1 VPSYLAYLTFMRKFV
16 LVLACLSLSLATSQ
30 GAIQDYEAICK
41 AVTAVPKKH
50 PYLLFDE
57 AEKASIKSR
66 LVTDQTSQEIWEK
79 IRLEGLRHLNATF
92 EPSAP
97 LRDPHPRFIG
107 QDDYL
112 NYMTEH
118 SKVALELAF
127 IYQMTGDERFA
138 KKAYDYADRLCA
150 LDSWVQS
157 AHRYEVIATRVW
169 PYGAKDDQVV
179 FTYDIT
185 TAGIS
190 RDLSLVYD
198 WTYSALTKDERNRIR
213 SGLLEKSITRVRGS
227 YEYFWWNTASRCNWS
242 GICHSGLGLAAL
254 ALLDEDPNLSD
265 VLAHSCEAVKN
276 LLDHVDPQGGWQEG
290 RGYWA
295 YGFGE
300 SSIFI
305 EAMKRASG
313 GKINLFTHPA
323 LKDHPADF
331 ALYGLTA
338 AFGDGTG
345 QVVGSSSFINKLT
358 EESKNGEAA
367 YYSKTFVHQSESVY
381 DLIWPKTTV
390 TPLVPEEGSKLF
402 SGINWAVLR
411 KDFTP
416 NSLTIACKA
425 GYNDD
430 PHHGHLDC
438 GTFNLTY
445 RGTTYIGEV
454 ERTPYD
460 EQYFGALRWEHL
472 EAKTE
477 AHNVLLVDNEEQ
489 LCAKLKDEPW
499 KQDIGGKITQ
509 FHADAAWAY
518 LEMDPTHAYPGQ
530 SLKQWHRY
538 IALDKAHNI
547 AVLVDTVDAAPGSKI
562 DLKFHPG
569 VNFSIGKAN
578 VLFRGGNSVAPA
590 PARGRNRKSQSEAKP
605 THQFYTP
612 ESDDR
617 PTERTNAD
625 FQMQTFGTTE
635 LTLVQGRQAD
645 VPMTL
650 KDQAIWVPYYSV
662 KATAK
667 EATTVIV
674 SLFSPLGA
682 FVPQNTHL
690 EVKDGQYRV
699 SFTSHGKTETL
710 NFSDLAITVATQP

>member
-1 VPSYLAYLTFMRKFV
+1 MRKCV
-16 LVLACLSLSLATSQ
+16 LVLAFLSLVIPASKA
-30 GAIQDYEAICK
+30 AIQDYEDVCK
-41 AVTAVPKKH
+41 AVTSVPKKH
-50 PYLLFDE
+50 PYLLFDD
-57 AEKASIKSR
+57 ADKATIKAR
-66 LVTDQTSQEIWEK
+66 LVNDQSSQEIWEK
-79 IRLEGLRHLNATF
+79 IRREGLRRINAPF

-112 NYMTEH
+112 SYMTEH
-118 SKVALELAF
+118 SRAAVELAF
-127 IYQMTGDERFA
+127 IYQMTGDDRFA

-157 AHRYEVIATRVW
+157 AHRFDVIATRVW
-169 PYGAKDDQVV
+169 PYGAKDDEVV

-198 WTYSALTKDERNRIR
+198 WTYSALSKAERNRIR

-254 ALLDEDPNLSD
+254 ALLDEDPHLSD
-265 VLAHSCEAVKN
+265 VLAHSCEGVKQ
-276 LLDHVDPQGGWQEG
+276 LLDHVDPEGGWQEG

-305 EAMKRASG
+305 EAMKRASQ

-323 LKDHPADF
+323 LRDHPVDF

-338 AFGDGTG
+338 GFGDGTG
-345 QVVGSSSFINKLT
+345 QVVGNSSFINKLT
-358 EESKNGEAA
+358 AESKNGIAA
-367 YYSKTFVHQSESVY
+367 YYSKTFVHQAESVY
-381 DLIWPKTTV
+381 DLIWPRTTV
-390 TPLVPEEGSKLF
+390 APVVPQEGSKFF

-416 NSLTIACKA
+416 TSLTVACKA

-445 RGTTYIGEV
+445 RGKTYIGEV

-477 AHNVLLVDNEEQ
+477 AHNVLLIDNEEQ

-499 KQDIGGKITQ
+499 KEGIGGTITHY
-509 FHADAAWAY
+509 HADAAWAY
-518 LEMDPTHAYPGQ
+518 LEMDPTHAYSEK

-538 IALDKAHNI
+538 IALDKDHNI
-547 AVLVDTVDAAPGSKI
+547 AVIVDAVDARPGSKI
-562 DLKFHPG
+562 DLRFHPG
-569 VNFSIGKAN
+569 VTFTLGKTN
-578 VLFRGGNSVAPA
+578 VQFQGNNSGTTPQ
-590 PARGRNRKSQSEAKP
+590 ARGRKRKSQSEVKP
-605 THQFYTP
+605 IHQFYTEEP
-612 ESDDR
+612 DES
-617 PTERTNAD
+617 PTETTRAN
-625 FQMQTFGTTE
+625 FEMQTFGSAE
-635 LTLVQGRQAD
+635 LMLTQGRQAD

-650 KDQAIWVPYYSV
+650 LDQAVWVPYYSV

-667 EATTVIV
+667 DTTTVIV
-674 SLFSPLGA
+674 SLFSPIDA
-682 FVPQNTHL
+682 FTPQDTHL

-699 SFTSHGKTETL
+699 SFTSHGKTEILT
-710 NFSDLAITVATQP
+710 FCDSAITAEIKP